1 MDREELQNQLVERI
15 LEDMGTDEL
24 VAMAGDWLDEQYD
37 KLTDEEIIFQAG
49 DLTSRGRDS
58 KNYPCPFFYSALN
71 LCSTEDRPKIG

>member
-15 LEDMGTDEL
+15 LQDMGTDEL

-49 DLTSRGRDS
+49 ESYPDLLE
-58 KNYPCPFFYSALN
+58 N
-71 LCSTEDRPKIG
+71 

>member
-49 DLTSRGRDS
+49 E
-58 KNYPCPFFYSALN
+58 NYPDLLEN
-71 LCSTEDRPKIG
+71 

>member
-1 MDREELQNQLVERI
+1 MDREELRNQLVERI

-49 DLTSRGRDS
+49 ESYPDLLE
-58 KNYPCPFFYSALN
+58 N
-71 LCSTEDRPKIG
+71 

>member
-1 MDREELQNQLVERI
+1 MNREELQHQLIERI

-49 DLTSRGRDS
+49 E
-58 KNYPCPFFYSALN
+58 NYPDLLEN
-71 LCSTEDRPKIG
+71 

>member
-49 DLTSRGRDS
+49 ESYPDLLE
-58 KNYPCPFFYSALN
+58 N
-71 LCSTEDRPKIG
+71 